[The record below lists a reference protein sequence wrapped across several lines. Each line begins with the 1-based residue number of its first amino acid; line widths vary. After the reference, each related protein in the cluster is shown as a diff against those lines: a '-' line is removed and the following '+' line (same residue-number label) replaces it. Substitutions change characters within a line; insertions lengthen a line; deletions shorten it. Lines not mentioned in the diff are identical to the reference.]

1 MKVEIENILMS
12 GYPVLTILKQLSDDV
27 LVNAKLSDFQKA
39 KLCLRIAEADK
50 KLVDGASEHFQLL
63 DVASYIMRVYSSS

>member
-27 LVNAKLSDFQKA
+27 LVNAKLSDSQKA

-63 DVASYIMRVYSSS
+63 DVASHIMRVYYSS

>member
-27 LVNAKLSDFQKA
+27 LSNAKLTDTKKA

-63 DVASYIMRVYSSS
+63 DVASYIMRVYHS